1 LALTVNQKVKLK
13 ITQQFI
19 LAGVSLGI
27 VYIFFEWGFS
37 DIYHYV
43 NGIAVG
49 LLLGLLLSLL
59 ELYFFSRGAKKVKF
73 IWLLALRTLLYSVL
87 IIAIIFNVVVFSRM
101 IREDTSYLVVVSGE
115 SFQTYLLGGRFIVAV
130 VSTLIFAF
138 SINFVRMISRKMGQG
153 MLVSYISGT
162 YYTPV
167 HQARIIMFVN
177 VIDSRK
183 IVHELGSLKY
193 HSFLNELFYD
203 ITSPVISNGGII
215 YEYVEDLM
223 VISWAMD
230 KGINRANCIRT
241 YFEIKEAIN
250 QHKEKYLE
258 KYGFIPD
265 VQAALHTGSVVRAE
279 IGEIKTQI
287 VFHGDTMNTTA
298 RILKKGSELQI
309 GLLVSDQL
317 IHMIGLPPI
326 YARKVVGEF
335 TLTGKQEPIELTE
348 IFDQVVKVA

>member
-1 LALTVNQKVKLK
+1 LGLTVSQKIKLK
-13 ITQQFI
+13 VTRQFI

-27 VYIFFEWGFS
+27 IYIFIEWGFS
-37 DIYHYV
+37 DIYHYF

-49 LLLGLLLSLL
+49 VLLGLLLSLL
-59 ELYFFSRGAKKVKF
+59 ELYFFARGAKRMRF
-73 IWLLALRTLLYSVL
+73 IWLLALRTMLYFIF
-87 IIAIIFNVVVFSRM
+87 IIAIIFNVVVVSRM
-101 IREDTSYLVVVSGE
+101 FRENTGYLAVIGSE
-115 SFQTYLLGGRFIVAV
+115 SFQTYLLGGRFLVAV
-130 VSTLIFAF
+130 TSTLIFAF
-138 SINFVRMISRKMGQG
+138 SVNFVRMISRKMGQG

-183 IVHELGSLKY
+183 IVRELGSLKY

-230 KGINRANCIRT
+230 KGIHRASCIRT

-279 IGEIKTQI
+279 IGEVKTQI

-298 RILKKGSELQI
+298 RILKKGGELQI
-309 GLLVSDQL
+309 GLLTSDQL
-317 IHMIGLPPI
+317 TRMIGLPPI
-326 YARKVVGEF
+326 YARKVVGKF
-335 TLTGKQEPIELTE
+335 TLIGKQEPLELIE
-348 IFDQVVKVA
+348 IFDQTLKVA